1 MKNRRK
7 NEEKRENEEKRK
19 RKRGWKKEKIKRVQE
34 NIWSLKISEISN
46 FFQRMGVVEKI
57 SISENLFQN

>member
-7 NEEKRENEEKRK
+7 NEEKREKEEKRK
-19 RKRGWKKEKIKRVQE
+19 RKRRWKKEKIRVQE

-57 SISENLFQN
+57 SMSENLFQN